1 MPPRAAVPRLARPGV
16 AGPAAVRIL
25 AVAGQVAALILAAE
39 AQGAVT
45 TKKLRHAFFKGALMR
60 RTMYSSLRYVSP
72 TLSALPSTPNV
83 SNPSD
88 R

>member
-1 MPPRAAVPRLARPGV
+1 MPKLARPAV
-16 AGPAAVRIL
+16 AGRVVALIL
-25 AVAGQVAALILAAE
+25 AVAGQVAALILAAVE

-45 TKKLRHAFFKGALMR
+45 TKNLRHAFFKGALR
-60 RTMYSSLRYVSP
+60 RSTMYSSLRYVSP
-72 TLSALPSTPNV
+72 ILSALSSTPNV

>member
-1 MPPRAAVPRLARPGV
+1 MPKLARP
-16 AGPAAVRIL
+16 
-25 AVAGQVAALILAAE
+25 AVAGLAAVLIPAVASQVAALILAAAE
-39 AQGAVT
+39 AQGAAT
-45 TKKLRHAFFKGALMR
+45 TKNLRHAFFKGALRR

-72 TLSALPSTPNV
+72 ILSALSSTPNV